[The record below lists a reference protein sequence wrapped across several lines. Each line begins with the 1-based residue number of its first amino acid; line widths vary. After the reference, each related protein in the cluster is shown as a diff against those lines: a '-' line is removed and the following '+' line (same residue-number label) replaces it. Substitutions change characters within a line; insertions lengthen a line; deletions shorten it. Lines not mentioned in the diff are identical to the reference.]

1 MTFVSA
7 AGLASGAVAG
17 YGLSKR
23 LVAVQGNRSIKKADM
38 VHNAYMPTMQ
48 IDPQTYEVRADGQLL
63 TCEPATELPLT
74 QRYFLF

>member
-1 MTFVSA
+1 MSA
-7 AGLASGAVAG
+7 F
-17 YGLSKR
+17 LSKR
-23 LVAVQGNRSIKKADM
+23 LVAVQGNRSVKKADM

-48 IDPQTYEVRADGQLL
+48 IDPQTYEVRADGRLL